1 MDTLI
6 LLGYAIAG
14 AALASLLA
22 CVPALHIYNVA
33 GLVILAGARLSGI
46 VPPGEPLAM
55 FLLGM
60 VTGYATLNTVPS
72 IFFSAPDDSTAFVV
86 MPGQA
91 YLMRGRGYEAAAL
104 TGLGGLGGLLAVVVF
119 SPLASSVF
127 PILRAIVSPH
137 LGWILAAV
145 IAFMLMSE
153 WPKGGDRAKTPL
165 GRLAEAW
172 KGLGAG
178 LLTFALSGLLGFALM
193 YRSVVPTEVAF
204 QNLLPAFVGLFAI
217 PGVIQNLVSQTQIP
231 KQHIA
236 ASLDVTPSLVAR
248 GVFAGL
254 LGGGFAAFFPVVTGG
269 IGGLLAGHATAQRD
283 DRLFILSQG
292 ASKAVYYVGG
302 FLLFFVPGLGLTR
315 GGMAWML
322 STVYAPG
329 TPQVYWTAIAAVAC
343 AGAVSFFLLLWLS
356 RAAIALIS
364 RVDYRWISAATLCL
378 LIALVFALTGPG
390 GLLVA
395 LAATGIGL
403 IPVAFGCRRMNCM
416 GVLLVPIT
424 LNMAGVGA
432 SVARALGLI

>member
-1 MDTLI
+1 
-6 LLGYAIAG
+6 
-14 AALASLLA
+14 
-22 CVPALHIYNVA
+22 
-33 GLVILAGARLSGI
+33 
-46 VPPGEPLAM
+46 
-55 FLLGM
+55 
-60 VTGYATLNTVPS
+60 
-72 IFFSAPDDSTAFVV
+72 
-86 MPGQA
+86 
-91 YLMRGRGYEAAAL
+91 
-104 TGLGGLGGLLAVVVF
+104 
-119 SPLASSVF
+119 
-127 PILRAIVSPH
+127 
-137 LGWILAAV
+137 
-145 IAFMLMSE
+145 LMSE

-178 LLTFALSGLLGFALM
+178 LLTFALSGLLGFVLM
-193 YRSVVPTEVAF
+193 YRSVVPVEVAF

-231 KQHIA
+231 QQHIA

-269 IGGLLAGHATAQRD
+269 IGALLAGHATAQRD

-329 TPQVYWTAIAAVAC
+329 TPQVYWTAIAAVAG